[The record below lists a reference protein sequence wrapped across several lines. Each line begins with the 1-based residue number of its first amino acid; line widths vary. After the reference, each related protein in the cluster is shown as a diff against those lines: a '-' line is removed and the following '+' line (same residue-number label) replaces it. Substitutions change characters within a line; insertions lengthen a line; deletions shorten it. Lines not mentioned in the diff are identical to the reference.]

1 MTTLTSAAPKTRAG
15 SLATRVRWPLRAW
28 MAVEVV
34 FGLLSIGSV
43 FLNPGNTAQDFAWP
57 IKPVVMAALLGAY
70 YFSAAL
76 IFVLPLFARTWQQ
89 VRPMIIPTAV
99 FSLAMDLATVLHWD
113 KFSVGS
119 LPFYV
124 WLASYVLPPPIF
136 GALYWWHQR
145 DAAPVGAPGEH
156 PLPGWARAFLRANGL
171 AQTAIAALFFAV
183 PSLLQQIGPW
193 AFTPLTART
202 LSGWMPGAG
211 LLQVWMSW
219 EGDWHHIRLAT
230 TMLLVLPFAIVFQI
244 IRFGGGDVSWSNLA
258 LWVLI
263 LDSGAVA
270 LALAYLWLTAGGR
283 ARAA

>member
-1 MTTLTSAAPKTRAG
+1 MTTLTSAAARARDG
-15 SLATRVRWPLRAW
+15 SHETPIRWPLRAW
-28 MAVEVV
+28 MAVEVG

-57 IKPVVMAALLGAY
+57 IKPVVMAALLGAF

-89 VRPMIIPTAV
+89 VRPMIVPTAV

-113 KFSVGS
+113 KFSVGT

-145 DAAPVGAPGEH
+145 DAAPVGAGIER
-156 PLPGWARAFLRANGL
+156 PLPGWARSFLRYNGL
-171 AQTAIAALFFAV
+171 VQSALALVFFAV
-183 PSLLQQIGPW
+183 PALLQQIGPW
-193 AFTPLTART
+193 DFTPLTART
-202 LSGWMPGAG
+202 LCGWLLGVG

-219 EGDWHHIRLAT
+219 EGDWRRIRLAT
-230 TMLLVLPFAIVFQI
+230 TMLILLPLAIVFQLA
-244 IRFGGGDVSWSNLA
+244 RFAAEVTWSNLA
-258 LWVLI
+258 LWVLL
-263 LDSGAVA
+263 LDTAAVA
-270 LALAYLWLTAGGR
+270 AALAWLWIAAGGR
-283 ARAA
+283 ERHS

>member
-1 MTTLTSAAPKTRAG
+1 MTTLTPAASGARSG
-15 SLATRVRWPLRAW
+15 SLETRIRWPLRAW
-28 MAVEVV
+28 MAVEVG

-89 VRPMIIPTAV
+89 VRAMIVPTAV

-113 KFSVGS
+113 KFSVGT
-119 LPFYV
+119 LPFYI

-145 DAAPVGAPGEH
+145 DAAPVGAGVER
-156 PLPGWARAFLRANGL
+156 PLPSWARAFLRLNGL
-171 AQTAIAALFFAV
+171 VQTALAALFFAV

-202 LSGWMPGAG
+202 LSGWLLGVG
-211 LLQVWMSW
+211 LLQIWMSW
-219 EGDWHHIRLAT
+219 EGDWRRIRLAT
-230 TMLLVLPFAIVFQI
+230 TMLILLPCAIVFQLV
-244 IRFGGGDVSWSNLA
+244 RFAGEVSWSNLT

-263 LDSGAVA
+263 LDAAAVA
-270 LALAYLWLTAGGR
+270 TALAYLWLTAGVWE
-283 ARAA
+283 RAA